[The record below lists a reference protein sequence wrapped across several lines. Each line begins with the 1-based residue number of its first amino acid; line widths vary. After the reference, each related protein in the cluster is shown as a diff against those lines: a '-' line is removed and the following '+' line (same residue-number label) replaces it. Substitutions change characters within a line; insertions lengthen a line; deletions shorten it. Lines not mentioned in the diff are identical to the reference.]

1 MLTFFFPTGIYIF
14 FTKYEY
20 NMCERIPRPQEE
32 GRTALSLALME
43 EREDI
48 ADLVLSIDETD
59 VNNPDEVVSIGQQ

>member
-1 MLTFFFPTGIYIF
+1 MSI
-14 FTKYEY
+14 
-20 NMCERIPRPQEE
+20 CERIPRPQEE